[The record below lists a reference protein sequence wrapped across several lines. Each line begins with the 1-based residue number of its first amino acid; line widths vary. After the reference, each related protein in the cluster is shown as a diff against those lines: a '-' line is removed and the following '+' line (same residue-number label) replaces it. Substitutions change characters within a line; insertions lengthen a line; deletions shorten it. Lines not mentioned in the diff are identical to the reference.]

1 MKRKPARLPRWKGE
15 QITTFRTPYE
25 TRVALLRRAE
35 RDGVTVSELLRG
47 LVVRELANV
56 E

>member
-1 MKRKPARLPRWKGE
+1 MRQKPARLPRWQGE

-35 RDGVTVSELLRG
+35 RDGVTVSELLRR
-47 LVVRELANV
+47 VVRELVA

>member
-1 MKRKPARLPRWKGE
+1 MRQKPARLPRWCGD

-35 RDGVTVSELLRG
+35 AEGVTVSELLRR
-47 LVVRELANV
+47 VVRELVA